1 MKKVITFFVLTVV
14 SSLVVTL
21 EMAIPPFRELFTG
34 SPLFLVP
41 FGVFFLFSL
50 FFLVATFRAEISGAL
65 RGLLLAT
72 GGSGAAI
79 FVSILLHNFIYGI
92 FVHFF
97 GEGIW
102 GGVGG
107 DEPIFFILGIIVFPA
122 LYLLGAIGTTINLL
136 IRWRG

>member
-1 MKKVITFFVLTVV
+1 MKKVIILFVLTVI
-14 SSLVVTL
+14 SSFVVL
-21 EMAIPPFRELFTG
+21 SEMTIPAFRELFTG

-50 FFLVATFRAEISGAL
+50 LTLVSTLRAGISGAL
-65 RGLLLAT
+65 RGLLLVT

-107 DEPIFFILGIIVFPA
+107 DEPVFFILGIIVFPA

>member
-1 MKKVITFFVLTVV
+1 MKKVITIFVLTVI
-14 SSLVVTL
+14 SSLVVIS
-21 EMAIPPFRELFTG
+21 EMTITPFRKFLTG

-41 FGVFFLFSL
+41 FGVFFLFSVL
-50 FFLVATFRAEISGAL
+50 ILVTTFKADISGAL
-65 RGLLLAT
+65 RGFLLVT

-79 FVSILLHNFIYGI
+79 FISILLHNFIYGI

-107 DEPIFFILGIIVFPA
+107 DEPVFFILGLIVFPI
-122 LYLLGAIGTTINLL
+122 LYLVGAIGSAINLL
-136 IRWRG
+136 VKSQN

>member
-1 MKKVITFFVLTVV
+1 MKKVIILFVLTVI
-14 SSLVVTL
+14 SSFVVL
-21 EMAIPPFRELFTG
+21 SEMTIPAFRELFTG

-50 FFLVATFRAEISGAL
+50 LTLVSTLRAEISGAL
-65 RGLLLAT
+65 RGLLLVT

-79 FVSILLHNFIYGI
+79 FISILLHNFIYGI

-107 DEPIFFILGIIVFPA
+107 DEPVFFIFGLIVFPT

-136 IRWRG
+136 IRGQG